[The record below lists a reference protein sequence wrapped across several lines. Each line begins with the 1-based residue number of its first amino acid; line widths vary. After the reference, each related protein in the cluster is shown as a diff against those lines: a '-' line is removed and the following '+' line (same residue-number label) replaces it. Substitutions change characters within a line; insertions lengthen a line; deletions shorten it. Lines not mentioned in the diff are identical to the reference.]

1 MMTTE
6 ELIEE
11 NIRRKAAFFA
21 EADQLTG
28 RGMGDDRTYVHIP
41 DHDLPEQWL
50 TREVTE
56 LTDYKKVIDAGSIG
70 AYLQAQGKDNANAR
84 QSLSKELN
92 RLRMAHDPAFAF
104 VRAFHIKDK
113 VSGRLMPFKLN
124 YAQRVLLDK
133 LEGMRRASKPIRLI
147 LLKARQWGGSTL
159 VQLYM
164 AWIQLFVKEGWNSL
178 IVAQTKDTARRIK
191 AMYTKVLQ
199 FFPQD
204 VLGQGEL
211 KFAPYERS
219 ASDCVIADKHGKP
232 VRTNVIT
239 VSSYENYESTRGCDI
254 AMAHFSEVAYWRQTP
269 QKSAAGLIRAVTSG
283 IAEGV
288 PYTMEVMESTA
299 NGKSGYFYD
308 EYQEAKAHHSARQ
321 ALFIPFFFIEHDMLP
336 FDDDAERDA
345 FAARLLERKN
355 NSVTTEKTAEPGD
368 YLWKLWVK
376 GATLEHIKWYVERRK
391 SFHSHA
397 QMASEAPSDDIECF
411 TFSGHLI
418 IDPEK
423 VEEAAK
429 RETQFPLFRGDMT
442 LKDGEVEHEVEDE
455 EGALKVWEYP
465 EKQVFQD
472 RYMITV
478 DVGGR
483 REQSDY
489 SVITVIDRI
498 GADTLQDELSNGI
511 HRKCYGKQ
519 VAEGLRVVAR
529 WRGHCRFDDLARKA
543 AQMGWWYDEAKI
555 VFESNTFD
563 KKKAESVEFLENTD
577 HAVSVIEE
585 LKAIYRNLYT
595 RPSTDPEDISQGIHR
610 KVGFHTNRRTK
621 QLMVDRFTKCFEDGL
636 FHDPDEAFYK
646 ELSIYEERTDGSY
659 GNIPG
664 HNNHDDI
671 VMTNMIACV
680 VHEEMPRSTPCE
692 ERRSAPRRS
701 YGTVNESSMF

>member
-1 MMTTE
+1 M
-6 ELIEE
+6 IEE
-11 NIRRKAAFFA
+11 VINENNRRKAELFA
-21 EADQLTG
+21 DVNQLTG
-28 RGMGDDRTYVHIP
+28 EGLGGDRIRVHIP

-50 TREVTE
+50 TDEVMSIP
-56 LTDYKKVIDAGSIG
+56 DYQEVIEAGSISTC
-70 AYLQAQGKDNANAR
+70 LQRRGKDNAGER
-84 QSLSKELN
+84 LRLSKHLN

-104 VRAFHIKDK
+104 ARAFQIKDK
-113 VSGRLMPFKLN
+113 VSGRLMPFNLN
-124 YAQRVLLDK
+124 YAQRVLLGK
-133 LEGMRRASKPIRLI
+133 LEEMRRAGKPIRLI

-159 VQLYM
+159 IQLYM
-164 AWIQLFVKEGWNSL
+164 AWIQLFVKDGWNSL

-199 FFPQD
+199 FFPRD
-204 VLGQGEL
+204 IFSCGEL
-211 KFAPYERS
+211 KFSPYERS
-219 ASDCVIADKHGKP
+219 ASDSVITDKRGKP
-232 VRTNVIT
+232 LRTNVIT

-288 PYTMEVMESTA
+288 PCTMEVMESTA

-308 EYQEAKAHHSARQ
+308 EYQEAKEGRSARQ

-336 FDDDAERDA
+336 FDNDEERDA
-345 FAARLLERKN
+345 FARRLLEQRHN
-355 NSVTTEKTAEPGD
+355 MVTTEKTAEPGD

-418 IDPEK
+418 IDPGK
-423 VEEAAK
+423 VDEAEK
-429 RETQFPLFRGDMT
+429 RERLHPQFRGEI
-442 LKDGEVEHEVEDE
+442 KFDGDSILSQVPNE
-455 EGALKVWEYP
+455 EGALKVWNYP
-465 EKQVFQD
+465 DCGKFKD

-483 REQSDY
+483 NEQSDY
-489 SVITVIDRI
+489 SVITVVDRI
-498 GADTLQDELSNGI
+498 AANTANDPIYNDI
-511 HRKCYGKQ
+511 HKKYCEEDVGD
-519 VAEGLRVVAR
+519 GLRVVAR
-529 WRGHCRFDDLARKA
+529 WRGHCRFDHLVDKA
-543 AQMGWWYDEAKI
+543 VAMGWWYDEAYL

-563 KKKAESVEFLENTD
+563 KKKADASEFVEVAD
-577 HAVSVIEE
+577 HTVSAIEMAKQKYCNMYMR
-585 LKAIYRNLYT
+585 KAT
-595 RPSTDPEDISQGIHR
+595 EPEDMRLHNTW
-610 KVGFHTNRRTK
+610 KVGFHTNRKTK

-671 VMTNMIACV
+671 VMTDMIACV
-680 VHEEMPRSTPCE
+680 VHEEMLRSTPVE
-692 ERRSAPRRS
+692 SHAARTRRSS
-701 YGTVNESSMF
+701 GTINESAF

>member
-1 MMTTE
+1 MTTTE
-6 ELIEE
+6 DIIKE
-11 NIRRKAAFFA
+11 NARRKAALFA
-21 EADQLTG
+21 DVDQETG
-28 RGMGDDRTYVHIP
+28 RGLGDNRTHVHIP
-41 DHDLPEQWL
+41 DHDLPDQWL
-50 TREVTE
+50 TAEVMK
-56 LTDYKKVIDAGSIG
+56 LPDYQAVINAGSIRG
-70 AYLQAQGKDNANAR
+70 YLSGIGKDNAGELQR
-84 QSLSKELN
+84 YSKSLN
-92 RLRMAHDPAFAF
+92 FQRMAHDPAFAF
-104 VRAFHIKDK
+104 VRAFQIKDK
-113 VSGRLMPFKLN
+113 VSGRLMPFRLN

-133 LEGMRRASKPIRLI
+133 LESMRGNGKPIRLI

-199 FFPQD
+199 FFPNN
-204 VLGQGEL
+204 VFGCGEL

-219 ASDCVIADKHGKP
+219 ASDSVIADKHGKA

-288 PYTMEVMESTA
+288 PCTMEVLESTA

-308 EYQEAKAHHSARQ
+308 EYQEAKEGRSARQ
-321 ALFIPFFFIEHDMLP
+321 ALFIPFFYIEHDMLE
-336 FDDDAERDA
+336 FGNDEERVA
-345 FAARLLERKN
+345 FANRLLERKN
-355 NSVTTEKTAEPGD
+355 SAVTTEKTSEPGN
-368 YLWKLWVK
+368 YLWKLWLK
-376 GATLEHIKWYVERRK
+376 GATLEHIKWYVERRR

-423 VEEAAK
+423 VDLTERREK
-429 RETQFPLFRGDMT
+429 RLPVFRGEVT
-442 LKDGEVEHEVEDE
+442 LRDGDVVREVADE

-465 EKQVFQD
+465 EKKVFQD

-483 REQSDY
+483 GEHSDY

-498 GADTLQDELSNGI
+498 AADTLLDDLYNGV

-519 VAEGLRVVAR
+519 VPEGLSVVAR

-543 AQMGWWYDEAKI
+543 AQMGWWYDEAKV

-563 KKKAESVEFLENTD
+563 KKKADSTEFIENTD

-585 LKAIYRNLYT
+585 LKAIYQNLYT
-595 RPSTDPEDISQGIHR
+595 RPSTDPEDIKQGIRH

-646 ELSIYEERTDGSY
+646 ELAIYEERTDGSY

-680 VHEEMPRSTPCE
+680 VHEEMSRSTPYE

-701 YGTVNESSMF
+701 CGTVNESAF

>member
-1 MMTTE
+1 MIQTE
-6 ELIEE
+6 EIIKE
-11 NIRRKAAFFA
+11 NERRKARLFA
-21 EADQLTG
+21 DVDQLTG
-28 RGMGDDRTYVHIP
+28 RGMGEDRTYVHIP
-41 DHDLPEQWL
+41 DHDLPDQWL
-50 TREVTE
+50 TDEVMA
-56 LTDYKKVIDAGSIG
+56 LPDYQAVIAAGSIRG
-70 AYLQAQGKDNANAR
+70 YLARKGQDNDGEIHR
-84 QSLSKELN
+84 FSQSLN
-92 RLRMAHDPAFAF
+92 VQRMAHDPAFAF
-104 VRAFHIKDK
+104 VRSFQIKDK

-124 YAQRVLLDK
+124 YAQRVLLAEFED
-133 LEGMRRASKPIRLI
+133 MRHKGKPIRLI

-199 FFPQD
+199 FFPPD
-204 VLGQGEL
+204 VFGLGEL
-211 KFAPYERS
+211 KFSPYERS
-219 ASDCVIADKHGKP
+219 AADSVISDKHGKP

-283 IAEGV
+283 IVEGV
-288 PYTMEVMESTA
+288 PCTMEVMESTA

-308 EYQEAKAHHSARQ
+308 EYQEAKEGYSARR
-321 ALFIPFFFIEHDMLP
+321 ALFIPFFYIEHDMLP
-336 FDDDAERDA
+336 FADDAEKEEFVRK
-345 FAARLLERKN
+345 LLEKKN
-355 NSVTTEKTAEPGD
+355 IRVTTEKTAEPGD
-368 YLWKLWVK
+368 YLWKLWLK

-423 VEEAAK
+423 LVEVEK
-429 RETQFPLFRGDMT
+429 KEKQQPKFRGEVR
-442 LKDGEVEHEVEDE
+442 LENGELIRKVADE
-455 EGALKVWEYP
+455 NGALKVWEYP
-465 EKQVFQD
+465 VRNNMD
-472 RYMITV
+472 YHYMITV

-483 REQSDY
+483 SEQSDY
-489 SVITVIDRI
+489 SVITVIDRSM
-498 GADTLQDELSNGI
+498 ADVEGQEVYKKKDA
-511 HRKCYGKQ
+511 K
-519 VAEGLRVVAR
+519 GLRVVAR
-529 WRGHCRFDDLARKA
+529 WHGHCRFDDLAKKA
-543 AQMGWWYDEAKI
+543 AEMGWWYDEATI

-563 KKKAESVEFLENTD
+563 KKKADSTEFIEAGD

-585 LKAIYRNLYT
+585 LKNRYNNLYK
-595 RPSTDPEDISQGIHR
+595 RPTTEPEDIKQGITR
-610 KVGFHTNRRTK
+610 KVGFHTNRKTK
-621 QLMVDRFTKCFEDGL
+621 QLIVDKFTKYFEDGL
-636 FHDPDEAFYK
+636 VHDPDEAFYK

-671 VMTNMIACV
+671 VMTDMIACL
-680 VHEEMPRSTPCE
+680 VHNYITPSTPRQE
-692 ERRSAPRRS
+692 GMNRLVRSR
-701 YGTVNESSMF
+701 GTANESKF